1 MSQNKNNIV
10 LLLSLILLTWSCAN
24 TKNDTS
30 NCLNSVKGTLVN
42 KTGLDGCG
50 WMIALNDG
58 KTVNPT
64 NLNSFDIKLIDN
76 TKIKFSYLEKND
88 LFDTCMAG
96 EIVEIT
102 CVTLD

>member
-1 MSQNKNNIV
+1 MFQNKNHII
-10 LLLSLILLTWSCAN
+10 LLLSVILLTLSCAN
-24 TKNDTS
+24 TKNNTS

-50 WMIALNDG
+50 WMIALQDG

-76 TKIKFSYLEKND
+76 TKITFGYKEKND

-96 EIVEIT
+96 KIVEIT

>member
-24 TKNDTS
+24 TKNNTS
-30 NCLNSVKGTLVN
+30 NCVNSVKGTLVN

-76 TKIKFSYLEKND
+76 TKIKFSYIEKND

-96 EIVEIT
+96 KIVEIT

>member
-96 EIVEIT
+96 KIVEIT